1 LTKNHRPGLLEPTLD
16 SLPRILPRPRHV
28 ERLQGSTPANA
39 PVVRRRTTDLPV
51 QGYAIDFGP
60 AEVHLDYADAEG
72 ERYGLAA
79 LDQIRRQSSDSLPR
93 LRIRDWP
100 DFAVRGYMLDVS
112 RDRVP
117 TRATLERI
125 VDLLA
130 LLRINHLQLYTEHTF
145 AYRAHE
151 SVWRDASPMTP
162 EDIRWLDG
170 LCGER
175 GIEFAANQ
183 NGFGHMER
191 WLQHEDYRHLA
202 EAPDGWKTSWG
213 EPWRAGVLHPDR
225 ASRDFVLNL
234 YRELLPCF
242 SSRRINVNFD
252 ETFELGKGR
261 SRQRVEAEGRGRVY
275 LDFLRPIVEELHARG
290 AEVLF
295 WGDVL
300 RHHPELVKELPA
312 SDLIALVW
320 HYEAPIADP
329 RLPAGLESILAEVG
343 IDENVL
349 RGFAG
354 QVPLFAESGMPFW
367 VCPGTSTW
375 NSLVGRWSNAKAN
388 LLDAATVGAAHGAGG
403 FLITDWGDNGHMQP
417 PSASLVPLAFGA
429 CLAWCAASNRDIDV
443 AGTVDTITSDLEE
456 KLGSALVRAAELYSH
471 SGAAAFNGSP
481 LFYPLVGKDASF
493 GSDAKPTVDSIARV
507 LAEIADI
514 DRQIESSAPGCGDG
528 ELIVREMRQALR
540 LTRIGA
546 KMLARN
552 HGVEGREFTIDR
564 GEIASTLHEQ
574 RACWLAR
581 SRPGGLDDSIGK
593 IRIEEWKDQE

>member
-1 LTKNHRPGLLEPTLD
+1 MTA
-16 SLPRILPRPRHV
+16 LPKILPRPRHV
-28 ERLQGSTPANA
+28 ERLEGSTPADVS
-39 PVVRRRTTDLPV
+39 VVRRRTDHLPG
-51 QGYAIDFGP
+51 QGYAINLGP
-60 AEVHLDYADAEG
+60 GEIQLDYADAEG

-79 LDQIRRQSSDSLPR
+79 LEQIRQQSGDSLPR

-100 DFAVRGYMLDVS
+100 DFVVRGYMLDIS

-125 VDLLA
+125 VDLLS
-130 LLRINHLQLYTEHTF
+130 LLRVNHLQLYTEHTF

-162 EDIRWLDG
+162 DDIRWLDG
-170 LCGER
+170 LCVER
-175 GIEFAANQ
+175 GIELAANQ

-191 WLQHEDYRHLA
+191 WLQLDGYRHLA
-202 EAPDGWKTSWG
+202 EAPDGWTTSWG
-213 EPWRAGVLHPDR
+213 EQWRAGVLHPDR
-225 ASRDFVLNL
+225 ASLAFVLDL

-242 SSRRINVNFD
+242 SSRRININFD

-275 LDFLRPIVEELHARG
+275 LDFLRPIVDELRARG

-312 SDLIALVW
+312 SDVVALVW

-329 RLPAGLESILAEVG
+329 QLPAGLESILAEVG

-354 QVPLFAESGMPFW
+354 QVPLFAESGIPFW

-388 LLDAATVGAAHGAGG
+388 LLDAAAVGAAHGARG

-417 PSASLVPLAFGA
+417 PSASTVPLAFGA
-429 CLAWCAASNRDIDV
+429 CLAWCADSNRDLDV
-443 AGTVDTITSDLEE
+443 AAAVDAITSDPTQR
-456 KLGSALVRAAELYSH
+456 LGSALVRAAELYSQ

-481 LFYPLVGKDASF
+481 LFYPLVGKDTSF
-493 GSDAKPTVDSIARV
+493 GSDAKPTAESIARV

-514 DRQIESSAPGCGDG
+514 DRQIESSAPGCEDG

-552 HGVEGREFTIDR
+552 HGIQTNDSAITGDEVTI
-564 GEIASTLHEQ
+564 ALQEQ
-574 RACWLAR
+574 RGCWLAR
-581 SRPGGLDDSIGK
+581 SRPGGLEDSIKK
-593 IRIEEWKDQE
+593 IRIEE